1 MLIKALCKTILRK
14 IQQRTGKRKIGKQ
27 TRNVNNANDQKS
39 MAQTTGCQ
47 SENNNGKNISKIIS
61 TDFTIYEDL
70 TNDEFYSDFDKE
82 TVSLNGDTIKSRG
95 RNSYNNFFNFLEEI
109 DKEEEGIFAS
119 VEFVN
124 SPDVLEPSLDDV
136 DEMFEDNSD
145 EEII

>member
-1 MLIKALCKTILRK
+1 MKTLCKTILRK
-14 IQQRTGKRKIGKQ
+14 IQDRRGKRNIIKQ
-27 TRNVNNANDQKS
+27 TIDVNNVNNQKS
-39 MAQTTGCQ
+39 KAQTTGCQ
-47 SENNNGKNISKIIS
+47 SESNNGKNISKIIS

-136 DEMFEDNSD
+136 HEMFEDNSD
-145 EEII
+145 EEIK